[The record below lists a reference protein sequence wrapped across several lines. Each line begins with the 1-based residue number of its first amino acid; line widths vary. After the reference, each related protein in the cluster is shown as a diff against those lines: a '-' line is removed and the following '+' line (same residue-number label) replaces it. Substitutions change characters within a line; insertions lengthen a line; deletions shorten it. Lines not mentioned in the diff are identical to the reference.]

1 MALVS
6 KSVSPNVPRAVW
18 LGPAEMLEL
27 AALVQAAVALDACD
41 PRVEM
46 ARQVARVRARWQ
58 ACWSQEW
65 WTGNEYET
73 EVS

>member
-6 KSVSPNVPRAVW
+6 KSVFPNVPRAVW
-18 LGPAEMLEL
+18 LGPAEALEL
-27 AALVQAAVALDACD
+27 AVEVQAVVALDACD

-58 ACWSQEW
+58 ACWLAEW
-65 WTGNEYET
+65 SAE
-73 EVS
+73 